1 MGNFLVLLNLKLFEV
16 GPQDDMQEIHLWP
29 LCSAHLKESLDW
41 KLATPRGK
49 MQGDRLKLLFLFTY
63 LKCRLCHCCPRS
75 GSLLHS
81 AWKPKASRWP
91 WSALCALNTQGCDL
105 LPHLLPL
112 LVPFQSHGLSTIP
125 LAVLSSP
132 DQGMANSFPLSSL
145 LSNHLLSG
153 VSSDCSISH
162 GNFSSCLSFPT
173 RTWVQRQRLLLVLF
187 MDAFL
192 VPRRSVWCVVLST
205 CLST

>member
-1 MGNFLVLLNLKLFEV
+1 M

-29 LCSAHLKESLDW
+29 LCSAHWKESLDW

-81 AWKPKASRWP
+81 AWKPKSSRWP

-105 LPHLLPL
+105 LPLLLPL
-112 LVPFQSHGLSTIP
+112 LIPFQSHG
-125 LAVLSSP
+125 LSSP
-132 DQGMANSFPLSSL
+132 DQGMANSFTSLVFAQQSPSQWGLLWLLYFAWKLLL
-145 LSNHLLSG
+145 LS
-153 VSSDCSISH
+153 I
-162 GNFSSCLSFPT
+162 FPH
-173 RTWVQRQRLLLVLF
+173 
-187 MDAFL
+187 
-192 VPRRSVWCVVLST
+192 
-205 CLST
+205 